1 MANPFE
7 KCTRLCVSRAP
18 AIGFLALLAAAPLH
32 AQQPDVEAIIHAL
45 DAENQ
50 SRFESVLSFTDVEH
64 YAVFRG
70 DDQQH
75 PAAEMTVRM
84 TYKKG
89 SGKTYQILSQSGS
102 ALVMKYGLRPLL
114 DNEKAINDP
123 AKVAESWFTSA
134 NYDMKLKAGITQ
146 IIDGRACIALAITPL
161 RKATNMVEGTLWI
174 DARDHTQ
181 VEVEGIASKSPSI
194 FAGTTHMVRHY
205 ANMQGYAM
213 AIHARAESSSML
225 FGHTVITID
234 YSDYHFNIRPAP

>member
-1 MANPFE
+1 LANTLQ
-7 KCTRLCVSRAP
+7 KCLHLCVSRVL
-18 AIGFLALLAAAPLH
+18 AIGFLASLAAAPLH
-32 AQQPDVEAIIHAL
+32 ARQPDAEAIIHAL

-50 SRFESVLSFTDVEH
+50 SRFENVLSFTDVEH

-89 SGKTYQILSQSGS
+89 SGKTYEILSQSGS

-123 AKVAESWFTSA
+123 ARVAESWFTSA
-134 NYDMKLKAGITQ
+134 NYDMKLKPGVTQ
-146 IIDGRACIALAITPL
+146 TIDGRPCIALAITPR

-181 VEVEGIASKSPSI
+181 VEVEGISSKSPSI

-213 AIHARAESSSML
+213 AIHARAESSSTL
-225 FGHTVITID
+225 FGRTVITID
-234 YSDYHFNIRPAP
+234 YGEYHFQMRH